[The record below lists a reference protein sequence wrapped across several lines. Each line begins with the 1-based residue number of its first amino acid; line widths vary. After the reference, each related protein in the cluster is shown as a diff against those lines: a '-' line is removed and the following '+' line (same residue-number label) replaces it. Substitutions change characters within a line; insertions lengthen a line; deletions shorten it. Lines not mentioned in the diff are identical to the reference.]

1 MPKLTLKEF
10 KEYLYSQSQEEL
22 VLELEK
28 IFKLY
33 PEVQIYFQA
42 LLWPSGSVEQFAK
55 VAELMQPVICV

>member
-28 IFKLY
+28 IYKLY
-33 PEVQIYFQA
+33 PEIQIHFQA
-42 LLWPSGSVEQFAK
+42 LLLPSGSDEQFTK
-55 VAELMQPVICV
+55 VCDLT